1 MNQLPDNPMSALRL
15 MPNRVKEIATF
26 AKGIISSVKNGEAN
40 PLEVLVMLRSLEL
53 LSKEVIEQIE
63 DNILTAA
70 EKYSEKDFEIYGA
83 RVEKAELGVKYAYER
98 TGDIEYERLKV
109 DADNANRRLKE
120 REEFLRALKEPLTA
134 VNKETGE
141 VYEILP
147 PFKKSK
153 SGVRVY
159 LKS

>member
-1 MNQLPDNPMSALRL
+1 MELPDNPMSALRL
-15 MPNRVKEIATF
+15 MPNRVKEIAIF
-26 AKGIISSVKNGEAN
+26 AKGIIESVRNGDAN

-63 DNILTAA
+63 DNIVTAA
-70 EKYSEKDFEIYGA
+70 EKYPGKDFEIYGA
-83 RVEKAELGVKYAYER
+83 RIEKAELGVKYHYDR
-98 TGDIEYERLKV
+98 TGDIEYERLKA
-109 DADNANRRLKE
+109 DAETANRRLKE
-120 REEFLRALKEPLTA
+120 REEFLRALKDPLIT

-141 VYEILP
+141 IYEILP

-159 LKS
+159 IKS